1 MHVVC
6 ARTDG
11 TTTGRYLAV
20 LGYVFN
26 SDNSAPLVNL
36 LTEVNSK
43 VVVGEKTDDE
53 VELEM

>member
-1 MHVVC
+1 MHIVC

-43 VVVGEKTDDE
+43 VVVGKKTDDE